1 MKKFISVLIGSLL
14 LASTAACSD
23 VAKTSEQAPET
34 ANTTTEAPN
43 VNEAQD
49 INKDASN
56 ETRRKQLN
64 SDIRAR
70 EQRNQWAGE
79 KADRSDGDIKS
90 EVRSKLEANLP
101 ASQLTVDAKDGN
113 VSISGTVPSQPQYQ
127 RIEPLAK
134 EIYGV
139 KDVTVNVKVVQAKRQ
154 S

>member
-1 MKKFISVLIGSLL
+1 MKTLTSVLISSLL
-14 LASTAACSD
+14 LVSTVACNN
-23 VAKTSEQAPET
+23 VAKTSEQAPDST
-34 ANTTTEAPN
+34 NTTTQAPK
-43 VNEAQD
+43 VDEAQD

-56 ETRRKQLN
+56 EVRRKQLN
-64 SDIRAR
+64 ADIRAR
-70 EQRNQWAGE
+70 EQRNNALGKDAE
-79 KADRSDGDIKS
+79 RSDDDIKS
-90 EVRSKLEANLP
+90 QVRSKLEANLP

-139 KDVTVNVKVVQAKRQ
+139 KNVAVKVTVVPAKPR

>member
-1 MKKFISVLIGSLL
+1 MKTLTSVFIGSLL
-14 LASTAACSD
+14 LMGTVACGN
-23 VAKTSEQAPET
+23 VAKTSEQAPDSTNKT
-34 ANTTTEAPN
+34 AQAPTTDK
-43 VNEAQD
+43 AQD
-49 INKDASN
+49 IHKDNTS

-70 EQRNQWAGE
+70 EDRNAMTGQ
-79 KADRSDGDIKS
+79 KPNRPDNDIKS

-101 ASQLTVDAKDGN
+101 DSQLAVDAKDGN
-113 VSISGTVPSQPQYQ
+113 VTVSGTVPTQPQYQ

-139 KDVTVNVKVVQAKRQ
+139 KSVAVKVDVVQAKPK

>member
-1 MKKFISVLIGSLL
+1 MKKSTHILINCFLL
-14 LASTAACSD
+14 VTTVACSN
-23 VAKTSEQAPET
+23 VSKTSEQAPDST
-34 ANTTTEAPN
+34 NTTTQAPD
-43 VNEAQD
+43 VTKAQD
-49 INKDASN
+49 IHKDASN
-56 ETRRKQLN
+56 ETRRKQLD

-70 EQRNQWAGE
+70 EQRNQATG
-79 KADRSDGDIKS
+79 KDTKRSDNDIRS

-101 ASQLTVDAKDGN
+101 DSQLTVDAKDGN

-139 KDVTVNVKVVQAKRQ
+139 KEVTVKVAVMPAKPK

>member
-1 MKKFISVLIGSLL
+1 MKKSTHILINCFLMV
-14 LASTAACSD
+14 TAVACSN
-23 VAKTSEQAPET
+23 VSKTSDKAPDS
-34 ANTTTEAPN
+34 ANTTTQAPT
-43 VNEAQD
+43 VSKAQD
-49 INKDASN
+49 IHKDASN

-70 EQRNQWAGE
+70 EQRNQAAG
-79 KADRSDGDIKS
+79 KDAKRSDDDIRS

-101 ASQLTVDAKDGN
+101 DSQLAVDAKDGN

-139 KDVTVNVKVVQAKRQ
+139 KAVDVKVKVVEAK
-154 S
+154 SKS

>member
-1 MKKFISVLIGSLL
+1 MKKLTSVLISSVLL
-14 LASTAACSD
+14 IGMAACNN
-23 VAKTSEQAPET
+23 VAKTSDTAPDSTNKTTQAPD
-34 ANTTTEAPN
+34 
-43 VNEAQD
+43 VDKAQD
-49 INKDASN
+49 IHKENTS

-70 EQRNQWAGE
+70 EQRNQMAGE
-79 KADRSDGDIKS
+79 KANRSDDDIKS

-101 ASQLTVDAKDGN
+101 DSQLTVDAKDGN
-113 VSISGTVPSQPQYQ
+113 VSISGTVPTQPQYQ

-139 KDVTVNVKVVQAKRQ
+139 KSVAVNVKVEPAKPK

>member
-1 MKKFISVLIGSLL
+1 MKTLTSVLISSLL
-14 LASTAACSD
+14 LVSTVACNN
-23 VAKTSEQAPET
+23 VAKTSEQAHDS
-34 ANTTTEAPN
+34 ANTTTQAPE
-43 VNEAQD
+43 VDEAQD

-56 ETRRKQLN
+56 EVRRKQLN
-64 SDIRAR
+64 ADIRAR
-70 EQRNQWAGE
+70 EQRN
-79 KADRSDGDIKS
+79 KAFGKDAERSDDDIKS
-90 EVRSKLEANLP
+90 QVRSKLEANLP

-139 KDVTVNVKVVQAKRQ
+139 KNVEVKVAVVQAKPK